1 MTEKTTSFAA
11 GFDNATLIT
20 GGSKGIGSG
29 CARVFTRAGARVVI
43 CDIDEET
50 GRALAEELTA
60 TGPGIAT
67 LSRAMCVSRPRS
79 NG

>member
-1 MTEKTTSFAA
+1 MAEKPTPFAA

-43 CDIDEET
+43 YDIDEEN
-50 GRALAEELTA
+50 GRMLAAELTTTVYRA
-60 TGPGIAT
+60 IV
-67 LSRAMCVSRPRS
+67 LSRR
-79 NG
+79 